1 MDDIWDQ
8 PVAQDSSKRTE
19 IDDDDDAPQRP
30 AKRSRQALFLADSD
44 DDMDPGPS
52 NRTVH
57 KAPPAQDVDI
67 EALFHG
73 LDDDDPAFKPLP
85 ASVNVEELTRQAEA
99 NYSKM
104 PPLTP
109 YQVMPSSS
117 PSRDTADKDGSK
129 GSKAKG
135 KDGGEKKARRRIV
148 KLDENRL
155 LGENGFP
162 QLIKMTKDFKI
173 KGKGHEAT
181 DLNRLLQVYQ
191 YWTHQMYPKTQFQDT
206 VERVEKLCHSRRM
219 TVALSVWR
227 DEAHGKFRAP
237 VDEEEEE
244 EEEDNNQE
252 ENKPMQTDNEGSG
265 LPPSSPP
272 RSSSPPVNVRP
283 TQRSSPPA
291 QRDEDD
297 DAAFW
302 AGLEGNNAGSSSDA
316 PPAPSTTGNS
326 SVDEDEDMWD
336 IVNEIEQES
345 TSKHPAPPAPP
356 AAGAP
361 NGIAQGA
368 SAPPPNPPVP
378 DDDDWDDMY
387 V

>member
-8 PVAQDSSKRTE
+8 PVVQDSPKRTE

-30 AKRSRQALFLADSD
+30 TKRSRQALFLADSD
-44 DDMDPGPS
+44 DDMNPGPS

-57 KAPPAQDVDI
+57 KAPPAQDMDI
-67 EALFHG
+67 EALFDG
-73 LDDDDPAFKPLP
+73 IDDDDDPAFKPLP

-109 YQVMPSSS
+109 YQVMPGSS

-129 GSKAKG
+129 NSKAKG
-135 KDGGEKKARRRIV
+135 KDGDEKKARRRIV

-206 VERVEKLCHSRRM
+206 VERVETLCHSRRM

-237 VDEEEEE
+237 VDD
-244 EEEDNNQE
+244 EEDDDNQDE
-252 ENKPMQTDNEGSG
+252 DNQMQTDNGDAG
-265 LPPSSPP
+265 QPPSSPP
-272 RSSSPPVNVRP
+272 RSSSPLVDDRS
-283 TQRSSPPA
+283 TQRNGPEA
-291 QRDEDD
+291 QPDEDD
-297 DAAFW
+297 DVAFW
-302 AGLEGNNAGSSSDA
+302 ARLEGNNAGSSSDV
-316 PPAPSTTGNS
+316 PPAPSTAGNTS
-326 SVDEDEDMWD
+326 MDEDEDMWD
-336 IVNEIEQES
+336 IVNEIEQQS
-345 TSKHPAPPAPP
+345 ASKPPAPPTPP

-361 NGIAQGA
+361 NGNAQGA
-368 SAPPPNPPVP
+368 LALPPNPPLP